1 MRTSAAISTP
11 SAVASCS
18 HPADSF
24 SRAPSSLRSRVLK
37 RWCADMASGRHR
49 SDTPHESC
57 THSKSPL
64 GFGRDMTTNIIGI
77 GMDATEI
84 DRIELTIE
92 RYGDRFL
99 RRIFTDGEIAYA
111 TKRRNPVPH
120 FAGRFA
126 AKEAA
131 MKALGTGHSRGVLWR
146 DIEVVRAPG
155 EAPQLRFHGGA
166 ARRFAFLKANSS
178 LLTITHSQTLAI
190 AQVMLLL

>member
-1 MRTSAAISTP
+1 MS
-11 SAVASCS
+11 
-18 HPADSF
+18 
-24 SRAPSSLRSRVLK
+24 
-37 RWCADMASGRHR
+37 
-49 SDTPHESC
+49 
-57 THSKSPL
+57 
-64 GFGRDMTTNIIGI
+64 TNIIGI

-84 DRIELTIE
+84 DRIAATIG
-92 RYGDRFL
+92 RYGDRFVQ
-99 RRIFTDGEIAYA
+99 RIFTEGEIAYA
-111 TKRRNPVPH
+111 TRRRNPAPH

-131 MKALGTGHSRGVLWR
+131 MKALGTGHSQGVLWR

-166 ARRFAFLKANSS
+166 ARRLAYLNANSS